1 MLLRERA
8 KTGRISFK
16 DFYMRRALR
25 IFPVYYLTVLVCYFI
40 FRLGPA
46 HTLSLLTYTFNFY
59 HPLHAVPNPLEHTWS
74 LSVEERFRWP
84 HQLQPRGEAV
94 VIGLGDARVVMGVV
108 GSGRA
113 KPVCRDHVAK
123 GES

>member
-8 KTGRISFK
+8 KTGRIK

-74 LSVEERFRWP
+74 LSVEELFRWP
-84 HQLQPRGEAV
+84 HQLQPRREAV
-94 VIGLGDARVVMGVV
+94 VIGLGDVRVVMGVV

-123 GES
+123 GKS